1 MRKLKG
7 TVISNKMAHT
17 LVVRVD
23 TLKRHSKYQKF
34 YRTSKKF
41 KAHIADALDG
51 EKGGYHIG
59 DIVIMVETRPLSKDK
74 RWRVIELVK
83 RSSEQEDGGEV
94 EAPHAQ
100 DISKA

>member
-7 TVISNKMAHT
+7 TVISNKMART

-23 TLKRHSKYQKF
+23 TLKRHPKYQKF

-41 KAHIADALDG
+41 KAHDALG
-51 EKGGYHIG
+51 EYREG
-59 DIVIMVETRPLSKDK
+59 DIVMLVETRPISKDK

-83 RSSEQEDGGEV
+83 RPAAEQEGDVAEAEV
-94 EAPHAQ
+94 PAQ
-100 DISKA
+100 EK